1 MKTSTHKCLVLDG
14 GTLRNWSA
22 IFSDSSFGTKAS
34 LYFFFLHFLILLLL
48 LSCTTGTGEETTTA
62 TAIGGLL
69 LQNATCCAHT
79 RSPSVPSSVP
89 SSVPAAVEPSP
100 LCLLLTFEGCLSWC
114 GCRHFSFFFLG
125 GGLWEKEGIISD
137 LGLGAD
143 VLSPRTVR
151 EEATVPLS
159 VTQPGLYTGVGAV
172 LAARLAAGQQ
182 RVGKVK

>member
-48 LSCTTGTGEETTTA
+48 LSCTTGTGEETA

-114 GCRHFSFFFLG
+114 GCRHFSFFFSEVG
-125 GGLWEKEGIISD
+125 CGKRRGLFRILD
-137 LGLGAD
+137 LELTCCHRA
-143 VLSPRTVR
+143 P
-151 EEATVPLS
+151 
-159 VTQPGLYTGVGAV
+159 
-172 LAARLAAGQQ
+172 
-182 RVGKVK
+182 